1 MLLASTPCMFCTV
14 SGRKSPDYKYF
25 SRTGANFHFR
35 LNLHKIK
42 GASEN
47 RRLFDRK
54 IRLLELDD
62 FGDSN
67 AN

>member
-1 MLLASTPCMFCTV
+1 MEGIAFNV
-14 SGRKSPDYKYF
+14 
-25 SRTGANFHFR
+25 
-35 LNLHKIK
+35 K

-67 AN
+67 ANWNANGRKKCAVSET